1 MSASQVVFQLDPPD
15 GPPLEGLRSRKKAR
29 TRLAIED
36 AALELFA
43 AQGYEATSVD
53 EIAERAE
60 VSTTT
65 FFRYFP
71 SKAEVILTDRQQRVP
86 DLQQAIVGRPPHES
100 DLVALHHA
108 LRDAWI
114 SSVDPERTARTS
126 QVVASSATL
135 RGLSYEI
142 GHGWIEAI
150 AEAVAHRHDQDRP
163 DARCVAAARVA
174 MSVFGSSV
182 EVWVADGC
190 RDDLADVV
198 ERGFDITAELCGEWT
213 DERGA
218 PGRA

>member
-1 MSASQVVFQLDPPD
+1 MSATQVVFNLDPPD
-15 GPPLEGLRSRKKAR
+15 APALEGLRSRKKAR

-43 AQGYEATSVD
+43 AKGYEATSVD

-65 FFRYFP
+65 LFRYFP
-71 SKAEVILTDRQQRVP
+71 SKAEVILTDRQRRVP
-86 DLQQAIVGRPPHES
+86 DLQQAIVDRPGHEG
-100 DLVALHHA
+100 DLVALNHA
-108 LRDAWI
+108 LREAWI

-126 QVVASSATL
+126 QVVASSAAL

-150 AEAVAHRHDQDRP
+150 AEALAVRHGRDVPDRG
-163 DARCVAAARVA
+163 CVAAARVA

-182 EVWVADGC
+182 EAWVADGC
-190 RDDLADVV
+190 RDDLADLV
-198 ERGFDITAELCGEWT
+198 ELGFDAIADLCGEWT
-213 DERGA
+213 AERSPA
-218 PGRA
+218 

>member
-1 MSASQVVFQLDPPD
+1 MSASQVVFQLEPPQT
-15 GPPLEGLRSRKKAR
+15 GPVEGLRSRKKAR

-86 DLQQAIVGRPPHES
+86 QLQQAILDRPAHES

-108 LRDAWI
+108 LSDAWI
-114 SSVDPERTARTS
+114 SSVDPERTVRTS
-126 QVVASSATL
+126 RVVASSATL

-142 GHGWIEAI
+142 GHGWVAGI
-150 AEAVAHRHDQDRP
+150 ADTLARRHGLDEP
-163 DARCVAAARVA
+163 DVRCLVAARSA

-182 EVWVADGC
+182 ETWIAGGC
-190 RDDLADVV
+190 TDDLAEVM
-198 ERGFDITAELCGEWT
+198 ERVFDTTAELCGEWT
-213 DERGA
+213 RERGD
-218 PGRA
+218 RS